1 VPVGNTVKKVF
12 LIMGNWKH
20 VIADSGGST
29 TSWAFCGVGGSVEY
43 RETTGLHPKSFL
55 TRQPAELELLRQ
67 HLGDVTDVKLQFY
80 GAGCAQPATQE
91 AMAIRLKELG
101 FGDVSVFPD
110 TLGAC
115 RATCGTTPGT
125 VAILGTGSILVE
137 FDGQAIVNR
146 VGGYGNLIGDE
157 GSGFHFARLV
167 LRDYLDR
174 SPNLSVELQTL
185 LSGIVGTFSE
195 VLHKLAL
202 PEAQQ
207 WIARL
212 GGKLAGL
219 PLGDYH
225 RSNLDAF
232 LSAYLQQARSTDRI
246 LHVVGSYG
254 YYQQEIVCRLLVEKG
269 WQPGVILRNPIEQL
283 VEFHR

>member
-1 VPVGNTVKKVF
+1 
-12 LIMGNWKH
+12 MGNWKY

-29 TSWAFCGVGGSVEY
+29 TTWAFCGTDGTVTY
-43 RETTGLHPKSFL
+43 KETAGLHPKVVL
-55 TRQPAELELLRQ
+55 NRQPEEFESLLEQ
-67 HLGDVTDVKLQFY
+67 LGTLSGETLYFY
-80 GAGCAQPATQE
+80 GAGCAQQVTQE

-137 FDGQAIVNR
+137 YDGQAIVHR
-146 VGGYGNLIGDE
+146 IGGYGSIVGDE

-167 LRDYLDR
+167 LRDYLDD
-174 SPNLSVELQTL
+174 SPKIAGELRASVA
-185 LSGIVGTFSE
+185 GIVGTFSD
-195 VLHKLAL
+195 VLHHLASPL
-202 PEAQQ
+202 AQQ
-207 WIARL
+207 WIAGL
-212 GGKLAGL
+212 GGQLAGL
-219 PLGDYH
+219 PLEEYH
-225 RSNLDAF
+225 RANADAF
-232 LSAYLQQARSTDRI
+232 LATYLRQVRGTTRN
-246 LHVVGSYG
+246 LNVVGSYG

-269 WQPGVILRNPIEQL
+269 WKSGTILRNPIEQL